1 MGKFRRKA
9 FMYVISKW
17 KVNKYPN
24 FGHMLHD
31 LFSIFIIWCINEK
44 KISVEECNASKP
56 GNGFLIEFGFDFV
69 PRKF

>member
-1 MGKFRRKA
+1 
-9 FMYVISKW
+9 
-17 KVNKYPN
+17 
-24 FGHMLHD
+24 MLHD

-56 GNGFLIEFGFDFV
+56 GNGFIIEFGFDFV